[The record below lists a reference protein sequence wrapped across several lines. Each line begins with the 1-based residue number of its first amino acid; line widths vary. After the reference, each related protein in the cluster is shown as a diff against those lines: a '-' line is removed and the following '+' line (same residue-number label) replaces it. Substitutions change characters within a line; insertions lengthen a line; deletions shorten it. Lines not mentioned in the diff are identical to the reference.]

1 MYCSNAKEKKKNPFN
16 LFCYVYSM
24 YKCKYD
30 HIGLKTFACMYTVA
44 SLEECIEKYFYLKLL
59 LPAAWK
65 VHGGPCASVRW
76 QKKCLKSGQFKK
88 QQYSTSGHDFCCG
101 ILALWKN
108 VLQIKRVWGKKEKQ
122 KHKTTFK
129 TWSTHTTIT
138 SHVSSGLH
146 FA

>member
-1 MYCSNAKEKKKNPFN
+1 MYCSNAKKKKKNQTTKPFN
-16 LFCYVYSM
+16 LFCCVYSM

-44 SLEECIEKYFYLKLL
+44 SLEECIEKYFYLKLW

-76 QKKCLKSGQFKK
+76 QKCLNKSGQFKT

-108 VLQIKRVWGKKEKQ
+108 VLQIKRVWEKKKNANLLL
-122 KHKTTFK
+122 KHEVL
-129 TWSTHTTIT
+129 IQ
-138 SHVSSGLH
+138 L
-146 FA
+146 